1 MRVFIQS
8 TFNGVPKSHNFYI
21 ADQGFKE
28 MGFETIP
35 FCTMEDLA
43 QCRPDDLIVGGLG
56 SVTGKLKEHGI
67 NVPNINYPDELE
79 PFLGRKIWEAT
90 IDQVLNDESVRPV
103 FVKPIREKRFTGVV
117 LCSEK
122 DFPKMS
128 YCDPHEPVLCSEVI
142 DFETEWR
149 VFVRYGKILD
159 VRPYYGTWKN
169 HFDVKVIEN
178 AVDSYSSASA
188 GYAIDF
194 GYTAE
199 GKTLLVEVN
208 DGFSVGS
215 YGLAALD
222 YAKLLSARWCEL
234 VGIHD
239 ECDTMYDGYEWKKK
253 KREAA
258 ISGSENPV
266 HSL

>member
-8 TFNGVPKSHNFYI
+8 TPIGVPKSHNFFI

-35 FCTMEDLA
+35 FSTMEDLA

-56 SVTGKLKEHGI
+56 SVTGKLKEYGI
-67 NVPNINYPDELE
+67 TVPNINYPDELK
-79 PFLGRKIWEAT
+79 PYLGRRIWETT
-90 IDQVLNDESVRPV
+90 IDQVLNDESIRPV

-117 LCSEK
+117 LRSEK

-128 YCDPHEPVLCSEVI
+128 YCDPQEPVLCSEVI

-169 HFDVKVIEN
+169 HFDTRVIEN
-178 AVDSYSSASA
+178 AVNAYFTAPA

-253 KREAA
+253 KKEVA
-258 ISGSENPV
+258 IGGCENSL